1 MSTVIGIAGSARK
14 KGNSATLM
22 RAVLKGAASAG
33 ADTKKVY
40 LNGLVYKGC
49 QGCAECTSG
58 GKCILNDDLTPILD
72 ELRKAEGWVLGS
84 PIYYDSV
91 TGQMKTFFDRC
102 RTFTVDPETQEL
114 KPQLG
119 GKRKGVVIVTY
130 EDSPRKDYYHEAQK
144 LANYLGWMGDF
155 GKVDII
161 SEGKLGPRDAAEN
174 RPDLLARAEK
184 LGQDLF
190 KDEIL

>member
-1 MSTVIGIAGSARK
+1 MGTVIGIAGSARK

-22 RAVLKGAASAG
+22 RAILKGAVLAG
-33 ADTKKVY
+33 ADTKEVY
-40 LNGLVYKGC
+40 LNRLVFKGC
-49 QGCAECTSG
+49 QGCERCTSN

-72 ELRKAEGWVLGS
+72 ELKKAEGWVLAS

-102 RTFTVDPETQEL
+102 RTFTKDPKTQER
-114 KPQLG
+114 KPQLE

-130 EDSPRKDYYHEAQK
+130 EDHPRKDYYHEAEK

-155 GKVDII
+155 GKVEII
-161 SEGKLGPRDAAEN
+161 AEGELGPRDAVGN
-174 RPDLLARAEK
+174 KPNLLTRAEK
-184 LGQDLF
+184 LETDLF
-190 KDEIL
+190 S